1 MRGFFIIEITINLI
15 QRNLN
20 FLAEIL
26 PVFNKSS
33 KKTHLPAW
41 PERRKMTYCQFVQ
54 EVKEKVKEGVK
65 ADQSVTLYTSVKN
78 NGVKRTGLMFS
89 EQGINVAPAIYL

>member
-33 KKTHLPAW
+33 KKYTCL
-41 PERRKMTYCQFVQ
+41 RGRKG
-54 EVKEKVKEGVK
+54 EK
-65 ADQSVTLYTSVKN
+65 
-78 NGVKRTGLMFS
+78 
-89 EQGINVAPAIYL
+89 